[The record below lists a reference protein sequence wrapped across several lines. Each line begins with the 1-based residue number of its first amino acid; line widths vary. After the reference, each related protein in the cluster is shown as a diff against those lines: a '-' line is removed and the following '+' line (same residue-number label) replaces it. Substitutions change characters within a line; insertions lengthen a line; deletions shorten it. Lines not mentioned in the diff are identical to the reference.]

1 MKRKFAIILTII
13 MLAFAFAGCNTL
25 DAVEGIKT
33 PVESETATQTDP
45 EGNETGTPVK
55 TEENGTIELSEE
67 MLAVLLEMGI
77 SEETFYSY
85 PYEKQKTILTELG
98 YVVGG
103 NNGGN
108 TNGGN
113 DNNNNKPVSPTLQD
127 VSNGGEYIV
136 KVSDSTGLNYMELY
150 YKNGKLCKIYTHFQ
164 KNDLEEPEIETIE
177 GDSAIADYS
186 FYFIDYTASPST
198 VVNEIQSK
206 IGYTSVRIRKAN

>member
-1 MKRKFAIILTII
+1 MKKTIAFILTII
-13 MLAFAFAGCNTL
+13 ILAFAFAGCNTL
-25 DAVEGIKT
+25 DEVGGIIT

-45 EGNETGTPVK
+45 EGNETETPVNP
-55 TEENGTIELSEE
+55 EENDTIELSEE

-85 PYEKQKTILTELG
+85 PYEKQKSILTELG

-108 TNGGN
+108 SDGGN
-113 DNNNNKPVSPTLQD
+113 DNNKPVSPTLQD
-127 VSNGGEYIV
+127 VNNGGEYV
-136 KVSDSTGLNYMELY
+136 VTVSDGSGLNYMELH

>member
-85 PYEKQKTILTELG
+85 PYEKQKTILAELG

>member
-1 MKRKFAIILTII
+1 MKRTFAFILTIV
-13 MLAFAFAGCNTL
+13 MLVFAFAGCNTT
-25 DAVEGIKT
+25 DEIGGIKT
-33 PVESETATQTDP
+33 PEED
-45 EGNETGTPVK
+45 ENETQAKP
-55 TEENGTIELSEE
+55 EENGKIELSEE

-85 PYEKQKTILTELG
+85 PYEKQVAILSELG

-113 DNNNNKPVSPTLQD
+113 DNNNNKPASPTLQD
-127 VSNGGEYIV
+127 VNNGGEYIV
-136 KVSDSTGLNYMELY
+136 TVSDGSGFNYMELH
-150 YKNGKLCKIYTHFQ
+150 YKNGKLYKIYTHFQ
-164 KNDLEEPEIETIE
+164 KNDLEEPETETIE
-177 GDSAIADYS
+177 GESAIADYS

-206 IGYTSVRIRKAN
+206 LGYTSVKIRKAN